1 MVASAYDSR
10 KSDLARAMHD
20 ETSKISQAHLQDF
33 DWKLQVLLYMLS
45 PWRQGPNLCPRAGD
59 AVQ

>member
-1 MVASAYDSR
+1 
-10 KSDLARAMHD
+10 MHD